1 MEKFRYWFT
10 GALED
15 VFRDTEPFH
24 FSPMSGYIDM
34 AKNEGES
41 IQLAVRSENE
51 VQVRVEVLPFE
62 QEGAPRIECGLIHFA
77 FASEQSYDIGKKAIR
92 RETPCDFP
100 EYIRPVQTV
109 ELTAGEARGFFI
121 TAWTAPDTEPTE
133 YSTIIRLTVGELSW
147 DIPLVVRVRDVL
159 IPSATKSD
167 YSYTCWLNMIGM
179 TPAQKCLDRFFERQN
194 EIVYGIKNYSEEFWT
209 LAANFA
215 RAMKRQRQD
224 VLTVPIHELLL
235 QGLRLDENGKYLFDY
250 TQFDRFI
257 ETFLN
262 NGAFRYL
269 EGYHLFS
276 RDFTFNPPLP
286 GEWSLT
292 DIVCWVYEPDEKGDM
307 HIAWRLVTDPD
318 AERHLRDMLGSLYT
332 HLKKKGWDQMW
343 LQHVADEM
351 TSDIQLQETLWGYKT
366 VHECM
371 PGVRTIDAVSGRSIE
386 FFGDQLNIHVPILYE
401 FEDAHH
407 EMVVYASEHDTVEM
421 WNYTCMLPHQDYL
434 SRLGDYKLICTR
446 LLHWYNFKYGATG
459 YLHWGWNIWAV
470 GKIANKPFED
480 TCTLDGGYA
489 TDAWVVFPDVENLD
503 VWETVRTH
511 ANRDGLED
519 RELLRIAMQ
528 RNPDAVSML
537 LNVMLVNSKDYDID
551 PNTFMRIRTELLN
564 IAEKT

>member
-1 MEKFRYWFT
+1 MEQFRYWFT

-34 AKNEGES
+34 ARNEGES
-41 IQLAVRSENE
+41 IQLAVCAKSKT
-51 VQVRVEVLPFE
+51 QVRVEVLPFV
-62 QEGAPRIECGLIHFA
+62 QEYAPRIEYGLIHFA
-77 FASEQSYDIGKKAIR
+77 FASEQSYDIGKKVIR
-92 RETPCDFP
+92 REAPCDFP
-100 EYIRPVQTV
+100 EYIRPIQTV
-109 ELTAGEARGFFI
+109 ELAAGEARGFFI
-121 TAWTAPDTEPTE
+121 TAWTTPDTKPAE
-133 YSTIIRLTVGELSW
+133 YSTIIRLSAGELSW
-147 DIPLVVRVRDVL
+147 DVPLVVRVRNVL
-159 IPSATKSD
+159 IPSAMKSD

-179 TPAQKCLDRFFERQN
+179 TPAQKGRDHFLERQN

-215 RAMKRQRQD
+215 RAMKRQRQN
-224 VLTVPIHELLL
+224 VLTIPIHELLL
-235 QGLRLDENGKYLFDY
+235 QGLRLDENGNYLFDY
-250 TQFDRFI
+250 TMFDRFV

-269 EGYHLFS
+269 EGYHLFF
-276 RDFTFNPPLP
+276 RDFTFNPPPP
-286 GEWSLT
+286 GEWSLSS
-292 DIVCWVYEPDEKGDM
+292 IVCWVYEADEKGDM
-307 HIAWRLVTDPD
+307 HISWRLVTDPD
-318 AERHLRDMLGSLYT
+318 TERHLRAMLGSLYT
-332 HLKKKGWDQMW
+332 HLREKGWDKMW

-351 TSDIQLQETLWGYKT
+351 TSDIQLQETLWGYKM

-386 FFGDQLNIHVPILYE
+386 FFGDELNIHVPILYE
-401 FEDAHH
+401 FEDAHR
-407 EMVVYASEHDTVEM
+407 EMVTYANQHDDVEM

-459 YLHWGWNIWAV
+459 YLHWGWNIWAT

-480 TCTLDGGYA
+480 TCTIDGGYA
-489 TDAWVVFPDVENLD
+489 TDAWLVFPDVENLD

-519 RELLRIAMQ
+519 RELLQIAMQ
-528 RNPDAVSML
+528 KDPDAVNML
-537 LNVMLVNSKDYDID
+537 LNVMLVNSKDYDLD

-564 IAEKT
+564 IAEKD